1 MMVVGLTGGIGSGK
15 TTVARMFQ
23 ELGIPVYIADEA
35 GKRLMRSSEEIRK
48 AIIEIFGDASY
59 QNGDPN
65 RPFIASKVFKDE
77 TLLARLNGIIHPAV
91 KRDFSEWLEKQQSDY
106 VIYEAAILFET
117 GGNASCDFS
126 ILVTASK
133 KLKIERLQKR
143 DESSVLQIEERMAN
157 QWSDEKKIPMADFL
171 INNHDLKVTL
181 RQVKDIHSKILK
193 AGKNS

>member
-65 RPFIASKVFKDE
+65 RSFIASKVFKDE